1 MHLWLKNQHSLYIYS
16 SCLYLQCIRNTEK
29 QCELHKT
36 KNTIRLLMYLYTNV
50 INYFC
55 RIILNSYFYSVF
67 MGTNVKDT
75 ILIHTDLK
83 VKLLILKKCWQD
95 ATVLLWNPP
104 SSSLISV
111 LGQYSTMREI
121 LEFKSPKQ
129 RKASVKHL
137 SFPDSSLDIR

>member
-1 MHLWLKNQHSLYIYS
+1 
-16 SCLYLQCIRNTEK
+16 
-29 QCELHKT
+29 
-36 KNTIRLLMYLYTNV
+36 MYLYTNV

-95 ATVLLWNPP
+95 ATVLL
-104 SSSLISV
+104 
-111 LGQYSTMREI
+111 
-121 LEFKSPKQ
+121 
-129 RKASVKHL
+129 
-137 SFPDSSLDIR
+137 